1 MLKVN
6 FAGDADVEALG
17 EAAFAVLE
25 GTGMRFQNDEMLRAL
40 STVGAQVDE
49 GWQVARFPR
58 DVLAEFVDGIRT
70 ETRTGGED
78 QATLFQAPSLPSVTG
93 SVAQFVYDLEGQ
105 EPRPGARA
113 DLVEFTKM
121 GAALD
126 PNGSVGH
133 AVLLRDV
140 PPILEPLEAALILA
154 EHAQRP
160 QPPFAWDVRQ
170 ADYLAEMGQLLG
182 LDRWYSLGAVCIA
195 HPLCF
200 DKNPADRY
208 VRMMREGHR
217 PAGLTSMPVA
227 GVSAPVTAEGFIAV
241 TAAEYLGAWIAG
253 RALNPR
259 IPLGGSMWAG
269 TSDMKS
275 GHVSY
280 SAFDAMFYAIATAQF
295 LRRWCGVRVSVGG
308 GEYCASKT
316 PGLYAALE
324 KAYKAMTIAAFTG
337 DHPQIGEGMVDDGK
351 VLSDV
356 QLLLD
361 REMGLGVRQYAREVT
376 ASDDLISLPTI
387 LDVGFGEKASYLTT
401 DHTALSFRASLWLPR
416 LMARTGWAGDEDEQ
430 ALLRRLRDE
439 ARSLIDAA
447 PKPEGREDVLAGMRG
462 IVEKARTDLAE

>member
-6 FAGDADVEALG
+6 FAGNADVEALG

-25 GTGMRFQNDEMLRAL
+25 RTGMRFQNDEMLRAL
-40 STVGAQVDE
+40 RTAGAQVDE
-49 GWQVARFPR
+49 GPQVARFPR
-58 DVLAEFVDGIRT
+58 KMLADFVDGIRA
-70 ETRTGGED
+70 ETSPGGQD
-78 QATLFQAPSLPSVTG
+78 QATPFQVPSLPSVTG
-93 SVAQFVYDLEGQ
+93 SVAQFVYDFDSQ
-105 EPRPGARA
+105 KPRPGARA
-113 DLVEFTKM
+113 DLIEFAKL
-121 GAALD
+121 GSALD

-133 AVLLRDV
+133 AVLVRDV
-140 PPILEPLEAALILA
+140 PPILEPLEAAIILA
-154 EHAQRP
+154 EHAKRP
-160 QPPFAWDVRQ
+160 EPPFAWDVRQ

-182 LDRWYSLGAVCIA
+182 FDQWYSLGAVCIV

-208 VRMMREGHR
+208 VRMMKEGHR
-217 PAGLTSMPVA
+217 PAGLTAMPVA
-227 GVSAPVTAEGFIAV
+227 GVSTPVTVEGFIAV

-253 RALNPR
+253 RALNPE

-295 LRRWCGVRVSVGG
+295 LDQWCGVRVGVGG

-337 DHPQIGEGMVDDGK
+337 DHPQIGEGMVDNGK

-361 REMGLGVRQYAREVT
+361 REMGLGLRHYAGEVS
-376 ASDDLISLPTI
+376 AGEDLISLSTI
-387 LDVGFGEKASYLTT
+387 LDVGFGEKTSYLTR
-401 DHTALSFRASLWLPR
+401 DHTALNFRDSLWLPN
-416 LMARTGWAGDEDEQ
+416 LMARTGWTGHEDEQ
-430 ALLRRLRDE
+430 VVLQRLRDE
-439 ARSLIDAA
+439 ARSLIGAA
-447 PKPEGREDVLAGMRG
+447 PKPEGRGDALAGMRE
-462 IVEKARTDLAE
+462 IVEKARAELVE